1 MNQYQWERGRHM
13 SLSEDQLDQIIAQ
26 ERAREQA
33 PLNEWR
39 TIAARARE
47 EGLIRESESR
57 SWIAGQPWIQ
67 AAAAMLLLVGGI
79 AIGRTT
85 IAIPSSA
92 QSGAPSEQVAGSG
105 TREAGSEVTSGAS
118 TVAAGAATSTG
129 ASFASVDDASTTL
142 ERALRDYQNASAY
155 LAANSSGPTT
165 VDSSGIYRTRL
176 AALDK
181 VNNAMESA
189 LRTAP
194 HDPVINQYYLATMG
208 ARVATQ
214 QMAARPVGLAL
225 RGF

>member
-1 MNQYQWERGRHM
+1 M
-13 SLSEDQLDQIIAQ
+13 SHLSEDQLDQIIAD
-26 ERAREQA
+26 ERARQPA
-33 PLNEWR
+33 PLNDWR

-47 EGLIRESESR
+47 EGLIRESQPQ
-57 SWIAGQPWIQ
+57 SWIASQPWIQ

-92 QSGAPSEQVAGSG
+92 QSAENPGQA
-105 TREAGSEVTSGAS
+105 TGAS
-118 TVAAGAATSTG
+118 TVAAASGTSTTG
-129 ASFASVDDASTTL
+129 GSFASVDDASTTL

-155 LAANSSGPTT
+155 IAANSSGPTT
-165 VDSSGIYRTRL
+165 MDSSRIYRTRL

-181 VNNAMESA
+181 VNDGMESA

-194 HDPVINQYYLATMG
+194 HDPLINQYYLATMG

>member
-1 MNQYQWERGRHM
+1 M
-13 SLSEDQLDQIIAQ
+13 SHLSEDQLDQIIAD
-26 ERAREQA
+26 EQA
-33 PLNEWR
+33 RQQPPLNEWR

-47 EGLIRESESR
+47 EGLIRESQSR
-57 SWIAGQPWIQ
+57 SWVSGRPWVQ
-67 AAAAMLLLVGGI
+67 AAAAVLLLVGGI

-85 IAIPSSA
+85 IAIPSSV
-92 QSGAPSEQVAGSG
+92 QSSNESQQITGSG
-105 TREAGSEVTSGAS
+105 TREAGSGTTSGATTAS
-118 TVAAGAATSTG
+118 SIAG
-129 ASFASVDDASTTL
+129 FASVDDASAAL
-142 ERALRDYQNASAY
+142 ERAAADYQRATEY

>member
-1 MNQYQWERGRHM
+1 M
-13 SLSEDQLDQIIAQ
+13 SLSEDQLDQMIAR

-33 PLNEWR
+33 PLNDWR
-39 TIAARARE
+39 TIAARGRE
-47 EGLIRESESR
+47 EGLIRQSQSR
-57 SWIAGQPWIQ
+57 SWASQSWLQ
-67 AAAAMLLLVGGI
+67 AAAAIFLLVGGI

-85 IAIPSSA
+85 IAIPTSL
-92 QSGAPSEQVAGSG
+92 QSGA
-105 TREAGSEVTSGAS
+105 AS
-118 TVAAGAATSTG
+118 QQTANNT
-129 ASFASVDDASTTL
+129 ASFASVDDASATL
-142 ERALRDYQNASAY
+142 ERALTDYQRASAF
-155 LAANSSGPTT
+155 LAANSSSPTT
-165 VDSSGIYRTRL
+165 VDSSGMYRTRL

>member
-1 MNQYQWERGRHM
+1 M
-13 SLSEDQLDQIIAQ
+13 SHLSEDQLDQLIAR

-47 EGLIRESESR
+47 EGLLREPSAR
-57 SWIAGQPWIQ
+57 SWVADQPWFR
-67 AAAAMLLLVGGI
+67 AAAAVVLLAGGI

-85 IAIPSSA
+85 MGLPSSGQPA
-92 QSGAPSEQVAGSG
+92 DNSVASAPS
-105 TREAGSEVTSGAS
+105 TAS
-118 TVAAGAATSTG
+118 PSAPAATTS
-129 ASFASVDDASTTL
+129 ASFASVDDASTAL
-142 ERALRDYQNASAY
+142 ERALTDYQRASAY

-165 VDSSGIYRTRL
+165 ADSSRIYSTRL

-181 VNNAMESA
+181 VGNAMESA

-214 QMAARPVGLAL
+214 QMVARPVGLAM

>member
-1 MNQYQWERGRHM
+1 M
-13 SLSEDQLDQIIAQ
+13 SHLSEDQLDQIIADEQ
-26 ERAREQA
+26 ARQQA

-47 EGLIRESESR
+47 EGLIRESQSR
-57 SWIAGQPWIQ
+57 SWVSGRPWIQ
-67 AAAAMLLLVGGI
+67 AAAAVLFLGGGI

-85 IAIPSSA
+85 IAIPSSV
-92 QSGAPSEQVAGSG
+92 QSSNESQQIAGSG
-105 TREAGSEVTSGAS
+105 TREAGSGTTSGATTAS
-118 TVAAGAATSTG
+118 SIAG
-129 ASFASVDDASTTL
+129 FASVDDASATL
-142 ERALRDYQNASAY
+142 ERALGDYQRASAF